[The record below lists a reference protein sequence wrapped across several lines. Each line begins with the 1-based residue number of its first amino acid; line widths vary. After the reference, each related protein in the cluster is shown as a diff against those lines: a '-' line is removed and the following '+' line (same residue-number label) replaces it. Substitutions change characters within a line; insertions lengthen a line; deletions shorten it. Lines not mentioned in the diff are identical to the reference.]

1 VTHHILILGNNLTG
15 LITAYRL
22 LHYGFRISIIDP
34 PSHAQPTGCVG
45 TAQAS
50 TEPTAPL
57 PSFPPDKSLFI
68 PLILHGFYHSTW
80 ALFQELSFEWPPQA
94 FQPVG
99 VEFVIEDKKTM
110 MPPNPSR
117 LAWLHPLTRFTLFK
131 GLSWSDRWNII
142 NFLEKQ
148 WEDHIL
154 PNHNPDIESVE
165 AWLISA
171 KQSERS
177 RSNFWNP
184 LCRLFLQCDAPQA
197 SLGAFIE
204 VLSQYWFGQP
214 FNAATFLAPPETL
227 SKLRTELRQLLMNK
241 GVQFHSTKARLQINT
256 GTERIQAI
264 EVDKNDH
271 KAQAYISAL
280 TPQNLLPLLPERAL
294 ACYANFSSLGHIP
307 EVYGRAIGF
316 TLQEN
321 PSSPRLILNSDP
333 FDWITSQPDSVL
345 NSPKTMVTC
354 VTLQEAIAQE
364 NSEDWLT
371 HKAWACLHNHFNLSP
386 ANSQESCKPHIIR
399 QVGPFFPCLRGS
411 RAYRPIPT
419 TPLSNF
425 FLAGPWTATNLPPS
439 LESTIKSANQCAQ
452 AVAASFYTTT
462 H

>member
-1 VTHHILILGNNLTG
+1 MTHHILILGNNLTG

-22 LHYGFRISIIDP
+22 LHYGFRISVVDIERP
-34 PSHAQPTGCVG
+34 AQPTAHLG
-45 TAQAS
+45 TSQVARERTSSPSTPLLAAS
-50 TEPTAPL
+50 R
-57 PSFPPDKSLFI
+57 SI

-80 ALFQELSFEWPPQA
+80 AFLQELSFEWPPTT
-94 FQPVG
+94 FQPVYL
-99 VEFVIEDKKTM
+99 EFATAGRKPIALPK
-110 MPPNPSR
+110 PSR

-148 WEDHIL
+148 WEDNLL

-165 AWLISA
+165 AWLIAA

-184 LCRLFLQCDAPQA
+184 LCRFFLKCDVPQA

-214 FNAATFLAPPETL
+214 LNAATFLAPPETL
-227 SKLRTELRQLLMNK
+227 GKLRTTLRQCLSNK
-241 GVQFHSTKARLQINT
+241 GVKFHSSQARIQIHT
-256 GTERIQAI
+256 DAEGIQAI
-264 EVDKNDH
+264 ELGEKPF
-271 KAQAYISAL
+271 KAQAYISSL
-280 TPQNLLPLLPERAL
+280 TPHDLLPLLPERAL
-294 ACYANFSSLGHIP
+294 ARYANFSSLGHIP

-333 FDWITSQPDSVL
+333 FDWITSQPSSEL

-354 VTLQEAIAQE
+354 VTLREAIAQE
-364 NSEDWLT
+364 HSEEWLI
-371 HKAWACLHNHFNLSP
+371 HKAWACIQNLFNLSP
-386 ANSQESCKPHIIR
+386 AHTQESCEPRMIQ
-399 QVGPFFPCLRGS
+399 QVGPFFPCQRGS

-419 TPLSNF
+419 TPISNL
-425 FLAGPWTATNLPPS
+425 FLAGPWTATNLPSS

-452 AVAASFYTTT
+452 AVAASFHATT